1 MPLIVTLSLN
11 PTLDVSTGTDTVLPG
26 HKTRCDPPRQD
37 PGGGGV
43 NVARVAR
50 ILGAASAVVFPS
62 GGPAGQALQTLLAA
76 EGTAFHAVPIAGET
90 RQSLTVQERQGE
102 AREYRFVLPGP
113 TLSPAEFEAC
123 LAAVVAR
130 ARDGAAFVIASGR
143 LPPGAPDDAFARL
156 RAALPAGPRL
166 IVDTSGEPLRQARG
180 AFLAKPSLRELE
192 GAAGRALPGDA
203 ERAEAARALIARGV
217 AERVLVS
224 LGEEGALLVTATD
237 AERFEAL
244 PVPVRT
250 TVGAGD
256 SAVAGLAVALARGA
270 GLRDAVRFAMAA
282 GAAAL
287 LRPGTQLCLREDVER
302 LAGMAVPA
310 G

>member
-11 PTLDVSTGTDTVLPG
+11 PTLDLSTETPEVLPG
-26 HKTRCDPPRQD
+26 QKTRCATPRQD

-50 ILGAASAVVFPS
+50 VLGASSAVVFPS
-62 GGPAGQALQTLLAA
+62 GGPAGDALQTLLAA
-76 EGTAFHAVPIAGET
+76 EGTAFHAVPIAGQT
-90 RQSLTVQERQGE
+90 RQSLTVQELCGE
-102 AREYRFVLPGP
+102 AREFRFVLPGP
-113 TLSPAEFEAC
+113 TLSAAEFEAC

-143 LPPGAPDDAFARL
+143 LPPGAPEDAFARL
-156 RAALPAGPRL
+156 RAALPPGPRL
-166 IVDTSGEPLRQARG
+166 IVDTSGEPLRLARG
-180 AFLAKPSLRELE
+180 AFIVKPNLAELE
-192 GAAGRALPGDA
+192 AVIGHALPDDA
-203 ERAEAARALIARGV
+203 ARAEAARRLIAAGV
-217 AERVLVS
+217 AERVLIS
-224 LGEEGALLVTATD
+224 LAEEGALLVTAD
-237 AERFEAL
+237 AAERFPAL
-244 PVPVRT
+244 PVVVRT

-256 SAVAGLAVALARGA
+256 SAVAGLAVALAGGA
-270 GLRDAVRFAMAA
+270 TLRDAVRFAMAA

-302 LAGMAVPA
+302 LAGMTVPA